1 MASIVGIAKP
11 FTNKHQSESVGTGTN
26 ACRTTVVIYHRD
38 TLGKDRKL
46 PANIVVMVYDESGK
60 PIPAVIDKS
69 GYSTHLNV
77 RCGKISWQLVRGPYD
92 AADTESSD
100 KSNIE
105 RKVLTKVNLFNLGEV
120 MATF

>member
-1 MASIVGIAKP
+1 MTSITGTTKS
-11 FTNKHQSESVGTGTN
+11 FTNKHQSEKIGTGTD

-46 PANIVVMVYDESGK
+46 PANIVVMVFDESGK
-60 PIPAVIDKS
+60 QIPAAIDKS

-92 AADTESSD
+92 AAGTESFY
-100 KSNIE
+100 
-105 RKVLTKVNLFNLGEV
+105 R
-120 MATF
+120 A